1 MWHFKHK
8 RIRHIKYFHCIIR
21 VATFVYFYQVYYWK
35 NLPLLLFSSRNVYL
49 LLLVNE
55 IFTLDNLSIIFFEKK
70 AKVKNEDDT
79 QCKKSVNICSRVR
92 FILIF
97 VSGKAIQIFNLTVLF
112 LHLHNHDF
120 SSEYDLY
127 TIIKFAYKVKRNY
140 QA

>member
-79 QCKKSVNICSRVR
+79 QYKKA
-92 FILIF
+92 LIF
-97 VSGKAIQIFNLTVLF
+97 VLGFVLSWFLYPGKPSKYLILQFYSCI
-112 LHLHNHDF
+112 
-120 SSEYDLY
+120 Y
-127 TIIKFAYKVKRNY
+127 IIMISPQNMIYIP
-140 QA
+140 